1 MSRLQKD
8 VDISEEGWNFDSVL
22 SEFDEAIFVEK
33 LANNKELVKKNAR
46 MVSNLFVYL
55 YPDLGGSHADY
66 MSDAV
71 FIALVTNDL
80 SVSLYLTD
88 ELKELVK
95 AKINESALNPQR
107 AFDDLAKL
115 GLDLTVE
122 V

>member
-1 MSRLQKD
+1 M
-8 VDISEEGWNFDSVL
+8 
-22 SEFDEAIFVEK
+22 
-33 LANNKELVKKNAR
+33 KKNAR